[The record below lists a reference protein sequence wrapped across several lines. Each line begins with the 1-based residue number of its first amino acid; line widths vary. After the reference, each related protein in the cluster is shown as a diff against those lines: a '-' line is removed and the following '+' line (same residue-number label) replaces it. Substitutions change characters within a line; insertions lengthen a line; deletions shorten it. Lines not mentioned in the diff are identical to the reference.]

1 LEYRETSE
9 LLPAGHQIGEAEL
22 LFKIEDEIQ
31 KQIDKLEATKTANS
45 AENKKAEPQK
55 EAIQFEDFAKMD
67 IRQEPFLK
75 QRKCQALIL
84 IQELM
89 FVPYGI

>member
-1 LEYRETSE
+1 LSWSSDTSE

-55 EAIQFEDFAKMD
+55 EADS
-67 IRQEPFLK
+67 IRRF
-75 QRKCQALIL
+75 C
-84 IQELM
+84 
-89 FVPYGI
+89 